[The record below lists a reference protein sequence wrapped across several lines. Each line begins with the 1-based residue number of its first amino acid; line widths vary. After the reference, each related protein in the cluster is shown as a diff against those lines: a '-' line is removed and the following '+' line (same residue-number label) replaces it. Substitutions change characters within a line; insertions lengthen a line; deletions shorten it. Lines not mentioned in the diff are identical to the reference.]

1 MKFFQQ
7 LLVAPAAL
15 GLLAPVAV
23 TAAEVNLD
31 GVNQYATEEQ
41 VTSISQFSDVRPTD
55 WAYQALSNLIERY
68 GCVAGY
74 PDGTYRGQKAMT
86 RFEAAALLNA
96 CLDRVTEVTDE
107 LKRLMAEF
115 EKELAV
121 LKGRVDGLEAKVG
134 ELEANQFST
143 TTKLSGI
150 ATMTLG
156 GAGNTGFGDK
166 LTSNYDVRLIFDTS
180 LTGDDLLRTTPR
192 SGNFADSVFGQGN
205 TAMEVAFQEDSTDA
219 NGVDTVGINR
229 LFYQFPVADGFTV
242 TAGAKVRQDDMLAIW
257 PSAYP
262 ADSILDLFTSAG
274 ARATYNLNLGA
285 GFGVMYKKDGFS
297 ASANYVSNESRAED
311 ATLGMGK
318 GFTIT
323 GQLGYAAENWGGAFA
338 YTYSSGLLT
347 AGFESESVLVDDGKV
362 IGTPCSKDAAIVAL
376 DAKTGEV
383 IWKTS
388 VKNPGGAGG
397 YASPVKAELNGVPM
411 YITLLGNAGGV
422 VAVHAK
428 SGKLLWQYTKMMNG
442 TANIPSPVVKGDLVF
457 ASTGYGA
464 GAALLKMKADGENVT
479 VEELKFYKGNQLQN
493 HHGGMT
499 LVGDYVYL
507 GNQHNQG
514 FPACVELKTGEI
526 KWKENNAP
534 RGCEKSAAIAAA
546 DGMIYFRYEN
556 GVIALVEANPEE
568 FKLVSTFKI
577 PEPSNKPSWPH
588 LAIASG
594 KLYVRDQDKLHCF
607 NLKDRSN

>member
-347 AGFESESVLVDDGKV
+347 AGFETNN
-362 IGTPCSKDAAIVAL
+362 IGLS
-376 DAKTGEV
+376 
-383 IWKTS
+383 
-388 VKNPGGAGG
+388 G
-397 YASPVKAELNGVPM
+397 YWSPVDYAWAPSISAGFGYSDVASGPSQEAWSWMVGLQWADAFM
-411 YITLLGNAGGV
+411 EGNALGMALGSAGSLAKGNCARFGGGNCTGGVWFENGQETLAYELWYKFQVTDNISVTPAFFWIGNDGLDDTYGGV
-422 VAVHAK
+422 V
-428 SGKLLWQYTKMMNG
+428 
-442 TANIPSPVVKGDLVF
+442 
-457 ASTGYGA
+457 
-464 GAALLKMKADGENVT
+464 
-479 VEELKFYKGNQLQN
+479 
-493 HHGGMT
+493 
-499 LVGDYVYL
+499 
-507 GNQHNQG
+507 
-514 FPACVELKTGEI
+514 KT
-526 KWKENNAP
+526 
-534 RGCEKSAAIAAA
+534 
-546 DGMIYFRYEN
+546 
-556 GVIALVEANPEE
+556 
-568 FKLVSTFKI
+568 TFK
-577 PEPSNKPSWPH
+577 
-588 LAIASG
+588 
-594 KLYVRDQDKLHCF
+594 F
-607 NLKDRSN
+607 